1 MPILES
7 WCISVCAAR
16 PAIIDPPVT
25 TTFPG
30 ISPADIAA
38 NTDMFGGI
46 PGIGIGPPLAPISA
60 GGAVWLERAG

>member
-1 MPILES
+1 
-7 WCISVCAAR
+7 
-16 PAIIDPPVT
+16 VT